1 MNIFKYVGSRF
12 LGLPTAGNESLS
24 INYLTL
30 SFTGEL
36 YQYEEEFH
44 QDYFKKSVNPF
55 RFSLILSM
63 IFYGAFAFLDVATVY
78 SLRGV
83 FWFIRF
89 GVVFP
94 VLIAAFLFSYSR
106 IFKKFMQFTISCIIF
121 CSSFGIIVMIILA
134 AKVGNYSYYAGLILI
149 SIFGYTFSRARFI
162 YASMA
167 GWSIVISYQI
177 TAIWVS
183 HTPVTILISNDSFFI
198 SANVIGMFISYFLE
212 LSARIEYY
220 MRIQLEQEKEN
231 VKTANDALEKRVE
244 ERTQQLSN
252 ANQDL
257 KKEIE
262 IRQKFERERAELE
275 KQLFQLQKMETIGTL
290 AGGIAH
296 DFNNILTPILGYTDM
311 ALEEL
316 PAESNLRFDI
326 EQINNAAH
334 RGKDLV
340 QQVLTFSREMDFENK
355 PIQLQPIVAEALNL
369 IKSSLPPSVEV
380 KQHFDQNIGTVLADP
395 THIHQIVM
403 NLCTNANHAMLK
415 TGGILEVRLDSVKID
430 QRSAE
435 KIPNLKKGEYI
446 RMTISDTGH
455 GMDIKTQERIF
466 EPFFTRKEVGSGSG
480 LGLSV
485 VHGII
490 NNYDGAI
497 VVDSTPDKGTTF
509 VIYLPKFG
517 TDLMESDKSDK
528 KPLKGDEYI
537 LFVDDEPEITFMG
550 KKMLEKLGYKVTI
563 TTNSISAFE
572 EFKKGPDKYSLLVTD
587 QSMPN
592 MSGTE
597 LAFMLKEIR
606 PELKVIIITGF
617 AENLSDEVISKS
629 GISEVI
635 LKPMI
640 FDDFSKII
648 RRVLDKIYVF
658 DDEPSILLMIKKMLE
673 KAGHEVDIALNGKE
687 GMELFKY
694 KVPDLLITDIIM
706 PEKEGLETIF
716 ELRKTY
722 PKLKIIAI
730 SGGGRISP
738 SGYLPGAK
746 LLGADMVFE
755 KPLDQKKFLHAIALL
770 LNETS
775 TENFP
780 RQL

>member
-1 MNIFKYVGSRF
+1 MNIFKYVGSSF
-12 LGLPTAGNESLS
+12 LGLPTASNESLS
-24 INYLTL
+24 VNYLSL
-30 SFTGEL
+30 SFKGDL
-36 YQYEEEFH
+36 YKYEKAFRE
-44 QDYFKKSVNPF
+44 DYFKRSVNPF

-63 IFYGAFAFLDVATVY
+63 IFYGAFAFLDAVSVP
-78 SLRGV
+78 SLREV

-89 GVVFP
+89 GIVFP

-106 IFKKFMQFTISCIIF
+106 LFKKFMQFTISCIIF
-121 CSSFGIIVMIILA
+121 CTSFGIIVMIILA
-134 AKVGNYSYYAGLILI
+134 ARVGNYSYYAGLILI

-162 YASMA
+162 YASIA

-183 HTPVTILISNDSFFI
+183 HTPVTILISNNSFFI

-231 VKTANDALEKRVE
+231 VNTANDALEKRVE
-244 ERTQQLSN
+244 ERTHQLSD
-252 ANQDL
+252 ANLDL

-340 QQVLTFSREMDFENK
+340 QQVLTFSREVDFENK

-369 IKSSLPPSVEV
+369 IKASFPPGVEI
-380 KQHFDQNIGTVLADP
+380 KQHFDQKIGTVLADP

-403 NLCTNANHAMLK
+403 NLCTNANHAMMK
-415 TGGILEVRLDSVKID
+415 TGGILEVRLDAVKID

-446 RMTISDTGH
+446 RLTISDTGH
-455 GMDIKTQERIF
+455 GMDIKTKERIF

-490 NNYDGAI
+490 NNYGGAI

-509 VIYLPKFG
+509 VIYLPKYG

-528 KPLKGDEYI
+528 KPLKGDEHI

-563 TTNSISAFE
+563 TTNSISALE

-592 MSGTE
+592 MSGTD
-597 LAFMLKEIR
+597 LAVMLKEIR

-617 AENLSDEVISKS
+617 ADTLSDEVISQS

-640 FDDFSKII
+640 LDDFSKII
-648 RRVLDKIYVF
+648 RRVLDKNNNK
-658 DDEPSILLMIKKMLE
+658 SL
-673 KAGHEVDIALNGKE
+673 
-687 GMELFKY
+687 
-694 KVPDLLITDIIM
+694 
-706 PEKEGLETIF
+706 
-716 ELRKTY
+716 
-722 PKLKIIAI
+722 
-730 SGGGRISP
+730 
-738 SGYLPGAK
+738 
-746 LLGADMVFE
+746 
-755 KPLDQKKFLHAIALL
+755 
-770 LNETS
+770 
-775 TENFP
+775 
-780 RQL
+780 

>member
-1 MNIFKYVGSRF
+1 MNIFKYVGSSF
-12 LGLPTAGNESLS
+12 LGLPTASNESLS
-24 INYLTL
+24 VNYLSLT
-30 SFTGEL
+30 FKDDL
-36 YQYEEEFH
+36 YKYEKAFRE
-44 QDYFKKSVNPF
+44 DYFKRSVNPF

-63 IFYGAFAFLDVATVY
+63 IFYGAFAFLDAVSVP
-78 SLRGV
+78 SLREV

-89 GVVFP
+89 GIVFP
-94 VLIAAFLFSYSR
+94 VLIAAFLFSYSKL
-106 IFKKFMQFTISCIIF
+106 FKKFMQFTISCIIF

-134 AKVGNYSYYAGLILI
+134 ARVGNYSYYAGLILI

-162 YASMA
+162 YASIA

-183 HTPVTILISNDSFFI
+183 HTPVTILISNNSFFI

-231 VKTANDALEKRVE
+231 VNTANDALEKRVE
-244 ERTQQLSN
+244 ERTHQLSD
-252 ANQDL
+252 ANLDL

-340 QQVLTFSREMDFENK
+340 QQVLTFSREVDFENK

-369 IKSSLPPSVEV
+369 IKASFPPGVEI
-380 KQHFDQNIGTVLADP
+380 KQQFDQKIGTVLADP

-403 NLCTNANHAMLK
+403 NLCTNANHAMMK
-415 TGGILEVRLDSVKID
+415 TGGILVVKLDEVKID

-446 RMTISDTGH
+446 RITISDTGH
-455 GMDIKTQERIF
+455 GMDLKTKERIF

-490 NNYDGAI
+490 NNYGGSI
-497 VVDSTPDKGTTF
+497 VVDSTPGKGTTF
-509 VIYLPKFG
+509 MIYLPKYG
-517 TDLMESDKSDK
+517 SDLTESDKSDK
-528 KPLKGDEYI
+528 KPLKGVEHI

-550 KKMLEKLGYKVTI
+550 KKMLENLGYKVTI
-563 TTNSISAFE
+563 TSNSITALE
-572 EFKKGPDKYSLLVTD
+572 EFKKDPDKYSLLLTD

-592 MSGTE
+592 IEGTE
-597 LAFMLKEIR
+597 LATLMKEIR
-606 PELKVIIITGF
+606 PGLRVIIITGY
-617 AENLSDEVISKS
+617 AENLSEEVLSQC

-640 FDDFSKII
+640 LDDFSKVI
-648 RRVLDKIYVF
+648 RRVLDKNY
-658 DDEPSILLMIKKMLE
+658 KK
-673 KAGHEVDIALNGKE
+673 
-687 GMELFKY
+687 
-694 KVPDLLITDIIM
+694 
-706 PEKEGLETIF
+706 TI
-716 ELRKTY
+716 
-722 PKLKIIAI
+722 
-730 SGGGRISP
+730 
-738 SGYLPGAK
+738 
-746 LLGADMVFE
+746 
-755 KPLDQKKFLHAIALL
+755 
-770 LNETS
+770 
-775 TENFP
+775 
-780 RQL
+780 